1 MSEAELGFFVLTH
14 PTFVS
19 ATTHPEAASLIQP
32 PHVSPM
38 SSFLSQRTAQNS
50 PSITMEKGTYRIRR
64 GPLLRNPENFTF
76 PSNSNKRSRRLEGV
90 STPAPTA
97 RTESQAISARL
108 ISQEKR
114 LVLLVMF
121 LMFATFCCF
130 GTAYYLFTTSRWAS
144 VSSRMGV
151 APRLV
156 VDQPRITPHQDDTLN
171 NLPIPNTQFFKP
183 SLTTSFSS
191 SQSDLT
197 QMYQPNPRV
206 RPDEKFLSYLPHSG
220 FHNQRI
226 ALENALVLARLLNRT
241 LLVPPIR
248 FGRRAIPYRNFTVLQ
263 RALDANYMA
272 YLCQLSENAADRNS
286 TTAVQT
292 TFLDLPALP
301 ERCVPKKKRK
311 PVTYTYLPW
320 GWVTNFD
327 FIRKLQPTIQ
337 TFGSTHFWL
346 SSRLDL
352 HTDDI
357 LVIPDTSKYQYRFT
371 DEIILDPLSVFTNAT
386 YSENIT
392 LSSLTNHPAKL
403 IQLGSLFGSRRLR
416 LSDPTHKAIRKQVR
430 RHMSLEH
437 PLLRKSSVDI
447 ATKISGSGSGSG
459 FLGAH
464 LRCHDGY
471 FLETAMEHSRML
483 WWKLV
488 HGILGL
494 SVERTRQLELDW
506 FVARNSSWSLPFEQF
521 ITPSNFPIYLPLD
534 SRTLGLDADSARN
547 CKGRLH
553 TDPDLERLNVPLFI
567 ATDSKDPHTDE
578 HLGLFRQTFPCIL
591 FLGDF
596 PQEVDPVTSI
606 RDPVSG
612 TEIGSMLVPFLDAMV
627 VARATRVV
635 GTPHSTFSWYVQ
647 DVLWRINHG
656 FEIKE
661 RGSS

>member
-1 MSEAELGFFVLTH
+1 
-14 PTFVS
+14 
-19 ATTHPEAASLIQP
+19 
-32 PHVSPM
+32 
-38 SSFLSQRTAQNS
+38 
-50 PSITMEKGTYRIRR
+50 MEKGTYRIRR

-76 PSNSNKRSRRLEGV
+76 PSNNPRQRLEDI
-90 STPAPTA
+90 SAPTSTA
-97 RTESQAISARL
+97 RTESQAMSARL

-114 LVLLVMF
+114 LVLIVMF

-130 GTAYYLFTTSRWAS
+130 GTAYYLLTTSRWAS
-144 VSSRMGV
+144 VSSRMDASLGLV
-151 APRLV
+151 A
-156 VDQPRITPHQDDTLN
+156 DQPRIAPHQDDTLN
-171 NLPIPNTQFFKP
+171 SLPTSNTHFFRP
-183 SLTTSFSS
+183 SLASS
-191 SQSDLT
+191 SPTPQSDLT

-248 FGRRAIPYRNFTVLQ
+248 FGRKAIPYRNFTVLQ
-263 RALDANYMA
+263 RVSDANYTA

-286 TTAVQT
+286 TTVVQT
-292 TFLDLPALP
+292 DLLDFPALP
-301 ERCVPKKKRK
+301 ERCELKKNRK

-320 GWVTNFD
+320 GWVTDFD
-327 FIRKLQPTIQ
+327 FIRQLQPTIK
-337 TFGSTHFWL
+337 TFSSTHLWL
-346 SSRLDL
+346 SSRL
-352 HTDDI
+352 HPHADDI

-371 DEIILDPLSVFTNAT
+371 DEIILDPLSDSRTFANAT
-386 YSENIT
+386 YAEDIT

-403 IQLGSLFGSRRLR
+403 IQLGSLFGSRRLK
-416 LSDPTHKAIRKQVR
+416 LSDPTHKAIRKQIR

-437 PLLRKSSVDI
+437 PLLRKLSADI
-447 ATKISGSGSGSG
+447 ATKISGPGSESG

-494 SVERTRQLELDW
+494 SIERTRQLELDR
-506 FVARNSSWSLPFEQF
+506 FITGNASWSLPFERF
-521 ITPSNFPIYLPLD
+521 ITPSKSPIHLPVD
-534 SRTLGLDADSARN
+534 SRALALGVGSARN
-547 CKGRLH
+547 CKRKLH
-553 TDPDLERLNVPLFI
+553 TDPHLERLNAPLFI

-578 HLGLFRQTFPCIL
+578 HLSLFRQTFPCIF

-596 PQEVDPVTSI
+596 PQEVEPIASI
-606 RDPVSG
+606 RDPISG
-612 TEIGSMLVPFLDAMV
+612 MEIGSMLVPFLDAMV
-627 VARATRVV
+627 VARAARVV

-647 DVLWRINHG
+647 DVLWRVNHG
-656 FEIKE
+656 FDITE
-661 RGSS
+661 RSSS